1 MSKDTLSQFSSSLQA
16 DVAMLHIFFLYDIIM
31 WDVSRWCRHAQNNAF
46 HCLTFCEEWKNKRMN
61 VICTIDVYKRAY
73 PRLSIPLHVLCR
85 LQSSTHH
92 KGAACVLFLVLML
105 TLKGNTAVYKWK
117 ICGSALFS
125 GLTDHSVPLLPAIG
139 LCYLIHRNKAG
150 HCGPGIAS

>member
-1 MSKDTLSQFSSSLQA
+1 M
-16 DVAMLHIFFLYDIIM
+16 V
-31 WDVSRWCRHAQNNAF
+31 WAQNNAF

-73 PRLSIPLHVLCR
+73 PRLSIPLHVLCG
-85 LQSSTHH
+85 LQSSTRH

-125 GLTDHSVPLLPAIG
+125 GLPDRSVPLGYVILFIDLRQGTVDTGSP
-139 LCYLIHRNKAG
+139 LSKAT
-150 HCGPGIAS
+150 ASTCVLNVI